1 MSPTREEA
9 SMFFHAD
16 DARSQT
22 SLPPSRPTLRKEPSF
37 FYANGAKEDQS
48 SRSASKSPP
57 PISPPL
63 PALGTMRSQFFH
75 ADGTS
80 GMAIYQSPPLA
91 SPPLS
96 DTHSM
101 VHPSTSAPTL
111 RPSSPSKDSIHLSY
125 RKGAS
130 QVIRPNSILPPREGK
145 DVKTP
150 RRASVEMN
158 SSLFGHG
165 KTTSLSSITSAS
177 IDSGSRRSSLV
188 AGATSQP
195 SQKSLNINTATRT
208 MSPTSLAS
216 PPTLAADA
224 HAISSTPVSTPLSP
238 SKAVSNAANQF
249 TELAANA
256 RRERKVM
263 DLEISNNSLLAINRQ
278 LEKQLRSQKAE
289 LRRYRRLTRAG
300 RLSMAPSELDDM
312 FHSED
317 EAYLDSEDE
326 DGQNDSSFL
335 SDDNSD
341 SDESALSPS
350 ALAEHDSRKIAKDE
364 KRLRLDLSKHR
375 QLLVDSQKMNQ
386 SLRRCLGWTEEL
398 INEGKKAL
406 SYNVRVSDVKLGGR
420 VLRRDEDLEESF
432 EEHLEEQHG
441 PVAEEEEME
450 NDEEH
455 EDEQQHEVGDVL
467 GLMSPWMRLGASRN
481 SREGTPSPAGESGGF
496 FGLGIQAGAGP
507 DSLRTG
513 QPDPAA

>member
-1 MSPTREEA
+1 
-9 SMFFHAD
+9 MFFRAD

-22 SLPPSRPTLRKEPSF
+22 SLPATRPTLKKEPSF
-37 FYANGAKEDQS
+37 FYANGQKEDQS

-57 PISPPL
+57 PPTSPPL
-63 PALGTMRSQFFH
+63 PALGTKRSQFFH

-80 GMAIYQSPPLA
+80 DIAFYQQSPPLA

-96 DTHSM
+96 IDAHTM
-101 VHPSTSAPTL
+101 VHPSASAPVL

-145 DVKTP
+145 ETSTTP

-158 SSLFGHG
+158 SSLFGHA
-165 KTTSLSSITSAS
+165 KTTSLSSITSGS
-177 IDSGSRRSSLV
+177 IDSGSRRSSLAPGV
-188 AGATSQP
+188 TSQP
-195 SQKSLNINTATRT
+195 GQTPLSINTATRKV
-208 MSPTSLAS
+208 SPPSIAS
-216 PPTLAADA
+216 PHAVSVDA
-224 HAISSTPVSTPLSP
+224 QVQSSTPVSTPLSP
-238 SKAVSNAANQF
+238 SKAVSNAASQL

-300 RLSMAPSELDDM
+300 RLSMAPSDLDEM
-312 FHSED
+312 FNSED

-341 SDESALSPS
+341 DSDESAMSPS
-350 ALAEHDSRKIAKDE
+350 ALAEYDSRKIAKDE

-420 VLRRDEDLEESF
+420 VLRRDEEFEESF
-432 EEHLEEQHG
+432 EENFEEQNA
-441 PVAEEEEME
+441 PIEEEEE
-450 NDEEH
+450 TEGH
-455 EDEQQHEVGDVL
+455 EDHEDQQDDVGDVL
-467 GLMSPWMRLGASRN
+467 GLMSPWMRLGSSRN
-481 SREGTPSPAGESGGF
+481 SREDTPSPGGESGGF
-496 FGLGIQAGAGP
+496 FGLGIQTAAGAN
-507 DSLRTG
+507 SILEG
-513 QPDPAA
+513 QPGAAS